1 MAAFDLDAF
10 LSTPVNET
18 TAPQK
23 GAFDIDSFL
32 GTDQPKQQQQEQYQ
46 PNIDFSKEFT
56 VDDLANNDNLFKVI
70 TDVNRERYG
79 REFKEGDDRKAVV
92 DKFLADQRFTD
103 FNTAFGTVSELAY
116 IKNASPEKARNAA
129 LARRVYENTK
139 SFYEEGGQGGISP
152 YIDIVK
158 AIATDPLTYAG
169 FGVGKAVGVSG
180 ARLAMK
186 GIAGAAAKEAV
197 KGAVAKT
204 TAVSALTEG
213 VVGAAGAYEADQ
225 LNQAVSEHLGE
236 TPRDTDWGTIALTGL
251 FSAAVSG
258 ATTYMATSKQPEEY
272 VNVLSKKL
280 KEGGAP
286 VASDLSKPAT
296 GIEQAVAEPVDY
308 EMRRVTKEF
317 MKSYGKNLINEIDPA
332 NVITDAKV
340 KNTLVRTAVQSAF
353 YVMKSNPEYA
363 PKPGERAMTAL
374 ARVISETDAIDGT
387 FIESG
392 LKQLGKTKEEFA
404 AMFVNTASEAGQTL
418 GSMGFVGK
426 WMKGLAKEDPTLTKQ
441 LKDLYGTE
449 DEYVSAFSK
458 AMEGL
463 KRVERESKVWITS
476 GIDTLMRNAVGTAG
490 GLTMKSAAQ
499 LMEGFVYSAGVGIR
513 DGLSGKG
520 LDRSKKALADSFHD
534 AINTFYMIM
543 SSKGKALAVE
553 TTDELLKFNP
563 TARDTM
569 LHALQETGNQEIS
582 RVGRWANTLNVA
594 VDGVFRRAVF
604 TASVEKQLRDI
615 GMDMYQDFI
624 AKNKVV
630 PTAIIKKGIDDSLK
644 ATFSYM
650 PKQHK
655 GIQKSFETSMENGA
669 SALVSAIEKAPFS
682 SLAIPFPRFMANAM
696 AFQYRYSPVGW
707 LGIGKD
713 LMQAKAAA
721 NAGKMD
727 KATMLYRQANMK
739 FAQGSVGLAG
749 LAAAYQYRKNHQ
761 DQDWYMVNLAEGGE
775 TDIRAL
781 FPLAPYFA
789 VADFIHKQTTGG
801 AAKSA
806 ETIQAI
812 VGMKLPAGTQNVMID
827 QMFAAFSSE
836 KDADALAKTMGNV
849 LGDFVGRFTQPFVT
863 KQVFDILDM
872 FREDGSVVR
881 DPNVVNEDLGTFG
894 SAAIQRVQNKLPILK
909 EYLPPAAPKFS
920 PNDEIYREGEVFNRL
935 IGVRQVAN
943 KTPEEKELIK
953 LELNPYSLFGASSGD
968 KEFDNEVVRRAN
980 KELLPLMG
988 QIMSE
993 PEYQNASK
1001 ENKKLGMSEAIRK
1014 VIKGVKAE
1022 VKADW
1027 AFDPE
1032 KESRYWK
1039 MEFDRMPKDIRK
1051 FINNEYKLRNGM
1063 TLEEAGAYNEADDYK
1078 ILLQKFY

>member
-1 MAAFDLDAF
+1 MAAFDLDSF
-10 LSTPVNET
+10 LSAPANDT

-23 GAFDIDSFL
+23 GAFDLDSFL
-32 GTDQPKQQQQEQYQ
+32 GTPTTQQQQQEQYQ

-152 YIDIVK
+152 YVDIVK

-169 FGVGKAVGVSG
+169 WGVGKAVGVSS
-180 ARLAMK
+180 ARMAMK
-186 GIAGAAAKEAV
+186 GLTGAALKQATKSAV
-197 KGAVAKT
+197 LKT
-204 TAVSALTEG
+204 TAVSAATEG
-213 VVGAAGAYEADQ
+213 LIGVASAYEADQ
-225 LNQAVSEHLGE
+225 LDQAVAENLGE
-236 TPRDTDWGTIALTGL
+236 TPSDTDWGTIAVTGL
-251 FSAAVSG
+251 FSAALSG
-258 ATTYMATSKQPEEY
+258 IGTYATTSKSPEKY
-272 VNVLSKKL
+272 VGALSEKL
-280 KEGGAP
+280 KKGGKT

-296 GIEQAVAEPVDY
+296 AIETTVAEPVER
-308 EMRRVTKEF
+308 EMMRVSEEF
-317 MKSYGKNLINEIDPA
+317 MKSYGKSLIDEIDPA
-332 NVITDAKV
+332 GVITDAKV

-363 PKPGERAMTAL
+363 PRQGEKAMHAL
-374 ARVISETDAIDGT
+374 ARVIADTDAIDGT

-404 AMFVNTASEAGQTL
+404 AMFMSTASQAGSTL
-418 GSMGFVGK
+418 GSMGFVGR
-426 WMKGLAKEDPTLTKQ
+426 WMKGLAKEDPTLTKT
-441 LKDLYGTE
+441 LKDLYGTD
-449 DEYVSAFSK
+449 DEYITAFAK
-458 AMEGL
+458 ATEGL
-463 KRVERESKVWITS
+463 KRLERESKVWITS
-476 GIDTLMRNAVGTAG
+476 GVDTLMRNAIGTAG

-499 LMEGFVYSAGVGIR
+499 LMEGFVYSVGVGVR

-520 LDRSKKALADSFHD
+520 LDRSKKAIADSFHD
-534 AINTFYMIM
+534 AISTFYMIM
-543 SSKGKALAVE
+543 NSKGKALALE

-582 RVGRWANTLNVA
+582 KVGRWANSLNVA

-604 TASVEKQLRDI
+604 TASVEKRLRDI
-615 GMDMYQDFI
+615 GMDMYQDFL
-624 AKNKVV
+624 AKNKPV
-630 PTAIIKKGIDDSLK
+630 PTKIIKDAIDDSLK
-644 ATFSYM
+644 TTFSYM

-655 GIQKSFETSMENGA
+655 GTQKSMELMAENGA
-669 SALVSAIEKAPFS
+669 SALVSAIEKMPFS

-713 LMQAKAAA
+713 LMQSRAAA
-721 NAGKMD
+721 AAGNMD
-727 KATMLYRQANMK
+727 KATYMLRQANMK

-789 VADFIHKQTTGG
+789 VADFIYKQRTEGE
-801 AAKSA
+801 AKTA
-806 ETIQAI
+806 EMMQSI
-812 VGMKLPAGTQNVMID
+812 VGMKLPAGSQNVMID

-836 KDADALAKTMGNV
+836 KDADALAQTMGKV
-849 LGDFVGRFTQPFVT
+849 LGDFAGRFTQPFVT
-863 KQVFDILDM
+863 KQVFDVLDM

-881 DPNVVNEDLGTFG
+881 DPNVINEDLGTFS

-920 PNDEIYREGEVFNRL
+920 PNDQIYREGEVFNRL

-943 KTPEEKELIK
+943 KTPEEKELVK
-953 LELNPYSLFGASSGD
+953 LELNPYRLFGASSGD

-980 KELLPLMG
+980 KEVLPVMKM
-988 QIMSE
+988 IME
-993 PEYQNASK
+993 DPDYQSANLVD
-1001 ENKKLGMSEAIRK
+1001 KKLAMGEAIRK
-1014 VIKGVKAE
+1014 VISGVKKE
-1022 VKADW
+1022 VKVDW

-1032 KESRYWK
+1032 KEMRYFK
-1039 MEFDRMPKDIRK
+1039 MEFNRMPADVRK
-1051 FINNEYKLRNGM
+1051 FINQEYKARNGM
-1063 TLEEAGAYNEADDYK
+1063 TLEEAGAYNEADDYSV
-1078 ILLQKFY
+1078 LLQKFY